1 MFVQVFHYSPLA
13 VGLGSSESTE
23 SDGRISVATV
33 TGDVDESVRA
43 EFSHTL
49 ADAVDDT
56 SNAVVIDLSHVDFLG
71 VSGALALAEVQVRS
85 DLRHRGLLLVPGSP
99 VFRTLT
105 VMGLLES
112 FRCFPSVQ
120 EAVTALRTDE
130 ASVA

>member
-71 VSGALALAEVQVRS
+71 VSGALALAEVYTRPAIPRATR
-85 DLRHRGLLLVPGSP
+85 LREHRCCRRTGPFGSP
-99 VFRTLT
+99 FAKDR
-105 VMGLLES
+105 
-112 FRCFPSVQ
+112 R
-120 EAVTALRTDE
+120 RTDGAAAE
-130 ASVA
+130 R